1 MGGWGNNRNGW
12 GGNDSGA
19 GTNGALTRD
28 AITYGFDM
36 NGLSNQIA
44 NTHSAVTNS
53 TEATNNG
60 VRVLQND
67 LCGIGMTNL

>member
-12 GGNDSGA
+12 GGNDSGT
-19 GTNGALTRD
+19 GTLTRD

-36 NGLSNQIA
+36 NALSNQIA

-53 TEATNNG
+53 TEAING
-60 VRVLQND
+60 EPVQA
-67 LCGIGMTNL
+67 T